1 MITIK
6 SKQSKHTSRTFRI
19 RNIRYLYVQK
29 IKIRQIAEVTGTF
42 DGVGEIS
49 AKQRKSIVNYIQ
61 RRDIQAVLPAG

>member
-6 SKQSKHTSRTFRI
+6 SKQSKHTSCTFRI

-42 DGVGEIS
+42 DGVEERS
-49 AKQRKSIVNYIQ
+49 VELRESIVHHSQ
-61 RRDIQAVLPAG
+61 RRDILAVLPTG